1 MRNFF
6 YGLMV
11 GMVLTFF
18 ITVANAQ
25 TTYYS
30 NQYGQPLGSATQS
43 GNTTYYSNQYGQ
55 PLGSATQSG
64 NTTYYSNQYG
74 QPQGS
79 ANTYGSPSNQPQPTW
94 NPYIGGTRK

>member
-25 TTYYS
+25 DVYRSDNSQQYGSTTYYTDQYGRS
-30 NQYGQPLGSATQS
+30 QGSVSTYGNTTYYTGPYGQPLGQ
-43 GNTTYYSNQYGQ
+43 
-55 PLGSATQSG
+55 
-64 NTTYYSNQYG
+64 
-74 QPQGS
+74 
-79 ANTYGSPSNQPQPTW
+79 ANTYPYNYNQPRNVQP
-94 NPYIGGTRK
+94 NYSPYVGGVRK